1 MSKEVL
7 LDVRH
12 LTQQFHL
19 TKKIKVKAVDDVSFQ
34 IHKGEIFGLVGESG
48 SGKSTVARCLMNIYQ
63 PTQGEIW
70 YKDVNICD
78 KKEFRKNKK
87 MLQTRRQMIFQDSA
101 SSLNQKMKGVR
112 YYYGTNENP
121 AYHTTSRKLYKR
133 SSLPDGICRT

>member
-63 PTQGEIW
+63 PAQGEIW
-70 YKDVNICD
+70 
-78 KKEFRKNKK
+78 
-87 MLQTRRQMIFQDSA
+87 FQSESEDE
-101 SSLNQKMKGVR
+101 GVR

-121 AYHTTSRKLYKR
+121 AYYTTSRKLYKR
-133 SSLPDGICRT
+133 SSLSDGICRT